1 MSLRQKIQEDIKV
14 LSPAALAQ
22 LFQYA
27 DLLKKNDQKSPKNVN
42 SLAGILSDEDAEDM
56 RKAIENEFNKIEGEW

>member
-14 LSPAALAQ
+14 LSPAALVQ

-27 DLLKKNDQKSPKNVN
+27 ELLKKNDQKSPKNVN
-42 SLAGILSDEDAEDM
+42 SLAGILSDEDAKDM

>member
-1 MSLRQKIQEDIKV
+1 MSLRQKIQEDMKV

-27 DLLKKNDQKSPKNVN
+27 ELLKNNDKKSPKNVN
-42 SLAGILSDEDAEDM
+42 SLAGILSNEDAEDM
-56 RKAIENEFNKIEGEW
+56 KKAIENEFNKIEGEW